1 VAATTPADAKMVAQ
15 QFPMAPRASRARHIL
30 GYWRHPVA
38 QAILKAFL
46 TVFVT
51 TSITFFLIRLMPGNP
66 IDIKIDEL
74 TKDGLMSYQEARAQ
88 AASLFSIDLEK
99 PILEQYI
106 SFVGNLAHG
115 NLGYSFVSQ
124 GTPVT
129 AIVLAVLPWTL
140 FAVGTGLLLSF
151 SVGVFLGLFAA
162 YNRNKAIDHILS
174 IGGSVISA
182 VPSYFIAL
190 LIVIVLGVEL
200 RIVPYTQ
207 MRGAQSAGIP
217 VGFTPQFIGDV
228 LYHAILPVSVFF
240 LATLGHWILGMKSA
254 TVNALEEDYVNAARA
269 RGLSDG
275 RIMTA
280 YVGRNAVLPLITQ
293 FAITA
298 GYAIGGSILIEQYFV
313 YQGVGLRL
321 QAALLQ
327 RDYPVMQG
335 ILLMVTLAVVI
346 ANLLADLLYS
356 RLDPRIGRAGGAT
369 GT

>member
-1 VAATTPADAKMVAQ
+1 MVAQ
-15 QFPMAPRASRARHIL
+15 QFPTTPRAGAARRIL

-38 QAILKAFL
+38 QALLKAVL

-51 TSITFFLIRLMPGNP
+51 TTITFFLIRLMPGNP

-74 TKDGLMSYQEARAQ
+74 TKDGLMTYQEARAQ

-99 PILEQYI
+99 PVIEQYA
-106 SFVGNLAHG
+106 SFVGNLVRG

-124 GTPVT
+124 GTPVMS
-129 AIVLAVLPWTL
+129 IVLAVLPWTL
-140 FAVGTGLLLSF
+140 LTVGTGLLLSF
-151 SVGVFLGLFAA
+151 TAGVFLGLFAA
-162 YNRNKAIDHILS
+162 YNRNKPIDHILS
-174 IGGSVISA
+174 LGGSLISS
-182 VPSYFIAL
+182 VPNYFIAL
-190 LIVIVLGVEL
+190 LIILVFGLQL
-200 RIVPYTQ
+200 RWVPITS
-207 MRGAQSAGIP
+207 MRGTYSSGQVP
-217 VGFTPQFIGDV
+217 GFYLDFIGDV
-228 LYHAILPVSVFF
+228 LFHAALPITVFF
-240 LATLGHWILGMKSA
+240 LASIGHWILSMKSA

-280 YVGRNAVLPLITQ
+280 YVGRNAVLPLVTQ

-321 QAALLQ
+321 QAAILQ
-327 RDYPVMQG
+327 RDYPVMEG
-335 ILLMVTLAVVI
+335 IFIIVTIAVVV
-346 ANLLADLLYS
+346 ANLVADVLYA

-369 GT
+369 GR

>member
-1 VAATTPADAKMVAQ
+1 MTTTPADARMVAQ
-15 QFPMAPRASRARHIL
+15 QFPTTPRAGAARRIL

-38 QAILKAFL
+38 QALLKAVL

-51 TSITFFLIRLMPGNP
+51 TTITFFLIRLMPGNP

-74 TKDGLMSYQEARAQ
+74 TKDGLMTYQEARAQ
-88 AASLFSIDLEK
+88 AASLFSIDLDK
-99 PILEQYI
+99 PVIEQYA
-106 SFVGNLAHG
+106 SFVGNLARG

-124 GTPVT
+124 GTTVMS
-129 AIVLAVLPWTL
+129 IVLAVLPWTL
-140 FAVGTGLLLSF
+140 FTVGTGLLLSF
-151 SVGVFLGLFAA
+151 TVGVFFGLFAA
-162 YNRNKAIDHILS
+162 YNRNKPIDHILS
-174 IGGSVISA
+174 LGGSIISS
-182 VPSYFIAL
+182 VPNYLIAL
-190 LIVIVLGVEL
+190 LVVLILGLQL
-200 RIVPYTQ
+200 RWVPITQ
-207 MRGAQSAGIP
+207 MRGAFSAGIP
-217 VGFTPQFIGDV
+217 VGFSFEFIGDV
-228 LYHAILPVSVFF
+228 LFHAALPILVFF

-254 TVNALEEDYVNAARA
+254 TINALEEDYVNAARA

-280 YVGRNAVLPLITQ
+280 YVGRNAVLPLVTQ
-293 FAITA
+293 LAITA
-298 GYAIGGSILIEQYFV
+298 GLAIGGSILIEKYFV

-321 QAALLQ
+321 EAAILQ

-335 ILLMVTLAVVI
+335 ILLMVTIAVVI

>member
-1 VAATTPADAKMVAQ
+1 MTTTPADMRMVAQ
-15 QFPMAPRASRARHIL
+15 QFPTTPRSRAARRIL
-30 GYWRHPVA
+30 GSWRNPVV
-38 QAILKAFL
+38 QALAKALL

-51 TSITFFLIRLMPGNP
+51 TTITFFLIRLMPGNP

-74 TKDGLMSYQEARAQ
+74 TKDGIMTYQEARSQ
-88 AASLFSIDLEK
+88 AASLFAIDLDR
-99 PILEQYI
+99 PIPEQYV
-106 SFVGNLAHG
+106 SFMANLARG
-115 NLGYSFVSQ
+115 DLGHSFVSQ

-140 FAVGTGLLLSF
+140 FTVGTGLLLSF
-151 SVGVFLGLFAA
+151 GVGVFLGLFAA
-162 YNRNKAIDHILS
+162 YNRNKPIDHLLS
-174 IGGSVISA
+174 VGGSIISS
-182 VPSYFIAL
+182 VPNYLVAL
-190 LIVIVLGVEL
+190 LVVLILGLQL
-200 RIVPYTQ
+200 RWVPITQ
-207 MRGAQSAGIP
+207 MRGAFSSGIP
-217 VGFTPQFIGDV
+217 VGFSLEFIGDV
-228 LYHAILPVSVFF
+228 LFHAALPILVFF

-280 YVGRNAVLPLITQ
+280 YVGRNAVLPLVTQ
-293 FAITA
+293 FAIAA
-298 GYAIGGSILIEQYFV
+298 GYAIGGAVLIEKYFV

-321 QAALLQ
+321 EAAILQ

-335 ILLMVTLAVVI
+335 ILLIVTIAVVV

-356 RLDPRIGRAGGAT
+356 RLDPRIGRAGGAS